1 MALNAVTPL
10 TGGTEAELPDSG
22 EPKAMPPVARES
34 KAVLPDP
41 GKSRAMPTFAGE
53 TEAVLPDS
61 SEPKAMSPI
70 AGETQAMSPVVKP
83 KPLTDGLTLSCK
95 TPPQPATASPQ
106 FSNVEKLKLAP
117 PTMLFEQEPWD
128 PPDMLVLSNKLP
140 PQPATHGQPN
150 PREEEELVIADFVFS
165 AGTRKPGSDIAD
177 IGDITNIPNSGA
189 VNPIAGA

>member
-1 MALNAVTPL
+1 MPPFAEE
-10 TGGTEAELPDSG
+10 TEAVLPESG
-22 EPKAMPPVARES
+22 EPKAMPPVAREN
-34 KAVLPDP
+34 
-41 GKSRAMPTFAGE
+41 
-53 TEAVLPDS
+53 EAVLPDS
-61 SEPKAMSPI
+61 REPKAMSPI

-83 KPLTDGLTLSCK
+83 KPLPDSLTLSCK
-95 TPPQPATASPQ
+95 TPPQPATLPPQ
-106 FSNVEKLKLAP
+106 SSNVEKLKLP
-117 PTMLFEQEPWD
+117 SPTLLIEQEPWD

-165 AGTRKPGSDIAD
+165 AGTGKPGSDIAD